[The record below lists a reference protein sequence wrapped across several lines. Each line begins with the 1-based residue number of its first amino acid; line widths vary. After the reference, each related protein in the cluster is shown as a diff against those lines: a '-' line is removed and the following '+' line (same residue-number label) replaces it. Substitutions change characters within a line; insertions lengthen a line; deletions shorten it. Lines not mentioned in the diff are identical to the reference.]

1 MNLQANYTYQRAIDV
16 TSSESKTYRHQIP
29 YTPLHSGSGSAAVS
43 TPWVDVAYTLV
54 AVGDRYYLSQNL
66 PENRINGY
74 AEHTIA
80 VSRTFRI
87 RRSVELRVQAEC
99 TNLTDEQYD
108 IIKYYPMPGR
118 AFRATVAV
126 SL

>member
-1 MNLQANYTYQRAIDV
+1 M
-16 TSSESKTYRHQIP
+16 
-29 YTPLHSGSGSAAVS
+29 
-43 TPWVDVAYTLV
+43 

-66 PENRINGY
+66 PENRISGY

-87 RRSVELRVQAEC
+87 RRSVGLRVQAEC

-126 SL
+126 YL